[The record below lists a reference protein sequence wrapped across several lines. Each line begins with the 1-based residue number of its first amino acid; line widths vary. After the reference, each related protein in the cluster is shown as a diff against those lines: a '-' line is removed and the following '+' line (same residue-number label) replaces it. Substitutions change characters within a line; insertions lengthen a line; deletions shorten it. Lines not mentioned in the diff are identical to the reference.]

1 MLLPAMIKA
10 KEVELR
16 IVVMGGTFNPPHIA
30 HLICAEE
37 VFDLLKF
44 DRVLFIPSARPPHK
58 NNNEILDAHHRY
70 TMTVL
75 ATKDNPHFEVSRI
88 ELDRPGR
95 SYTIETVKE
104 LKSQYGNDT
113 EIHWIVGADSMLEMP
128 SWKSINELLEIC
140 SFVGINRP
148 GYDINQSDERILKR
162 VTMVNVT
169 NIDISSS
176 EIRRRIKQGL
186 SIKYLVP
193 SEVEDYIYKNGLY
206 SHDKDS

>member
-1 MLLPAMIKA
+1 
-10 KEVELR
+10 VELR

-37 VFDLLKF
+37 VYDLLKF
-44 DRVLFIPSARPPHK
+44 DKVLFIPSARPPHK
-58 NNNEILDAHHRY
+58 NSNEIVDAHYRY
-70 TMTVL
+70 EMTVL

-104 LKSQYGNDT
+104 LMRQYGVS
-113 EIHWIVGADSMLEMP
+113 EIHWIVGADAILEML

-140 SFVGINRP
+140 NFVGINRP
-148 GYDINQSDERILKR
+148 GYDISRADERILKK
-162 VTMVNVT
+162 VTSLNVT

-176 EIRRRIKQGL
+176 EIRLRIKQGL
-186 SIKYLVP
+186 SIRYLVP
-193 SEVEDYIYKNGLY
+193 TEVEDYIYKNGLY
-206 SHDKDS
+206 SHDKEN

>member
-1 MLLPAMIKA
+1 
-10 KEVELR
+10 VELR

-37 VFDLLKF
+37 VYDLLKF
-44 DRVLFIPSARPPHK
+44 DKVLFIPSARPPHK
-58 NNNEILDAHHRY
+58 NNNEIVDAHYRY
-70 TMTVL
+70 EMTIL

-104 LKSQYGNDT
+104 LMRQYGVS
-113 EIHWIVGADSMLEMP
+113 EIHWIVGADAILEML

-140 SFVGINRP
+140 NFVGINRP
-148 GYDINQSDERILKR
+148 GYDISRADERILKK
-162 VTMVNVT
+162 VTSLNVT

-176 EIRRRIKQGL
+176 EIRLRIKQGL
-186 SIKYLVP
+186 SIRYLVP
-193 SEVEDYIYKNGLY
+193 TEVEDYIYKNGLY
-206 SHDKDS
+206 SHDKEN